1 MNFMNK
7 TVAVIGATGVV
18 GSGIVRRY
26 MDVGA
31 TVICVSRRQEN
42 LTKLRAELA
51 PDGGKSLVE
60 VVADFNDEEA
70 AQEAGRA
77 VVRALKGDSL
87 NHVVCVQGFVESSGA
102 PSETPVLEVS
112 CALQDGLYNNFLAAK
127 TFLPVLKDRD
137 GSSLTLVSGGLA
149 HEPPSFP
156 RDLAGDP

>member
-70 AQEAGRA
+70 AQEAGIAHHIRA
-77 VVRALKGDSL
+77 EDGGQFAL
-87 NHVVCVQGFVESSGA
+87 GA
-102 PSETPVLEVS
+102 LGTLG
-112 CALQDGLYNNFLAAK
+112 CHGGALPLH
-127 TFLPVLKDRD
+127 R
-137 GSSLTLVSGGLA
+137 
-149 HEPPSFP
+149 
-156 RDLAGDP
+156 